1 MDKIQN
7 FRCPRIVFGNHA
19 IEKIADEIKSQN
31 SKKIMIITSKSNRP
45 NAQKI
50 RDLLSDFEVEI
61 FDAVEPEPSLDTLS
75 KCIDALKNGG
85 HDTVIGLGGGS
96 VLDVAKAAAVLCKN
110 PGTPHDYLG
119 IDKIKNAGLK
129 KILIPTTS
137 GTGSEVTHVSV
148 FLDENKKKVV
158 MYSPY
163 LFADLALIDPVLTLS
178 LPKKFTAETGM
189 DALGHAIESYISLNA
204 SPLTESLSL
213 KAIELIGKSLQ
224 LAVEDGSN
232 LEARYNMSL
241 AATAA
246 GIAFLN
252 AGCNLGHALALA
264 VGGKYNISHGL
275 SVALMMPYAV
285 EFNAQAAEEKLKV
298 VCGLLGEKRGEKKSK
313 KKKSAA
319 ETIRDLMESIGIDGH
334 LTNYGFKAEDI
345 KELAETTMA
354 ASRLLVNNPRKVT
367 LEDVVRLFE
376 RVK

>member
-7 FRCPRIVFGNHA
+7 FRCPRIVFGNRA

-50 RDLLSDFEVEI
+50 RDLLSGFEVEI
-61 FDAVEPEPSLDTLS
+61 FDAVEPEPSLGTLS
-75 KCIDALKNGG
+75 KCIESLKNGG
-85 HDTVIGLGGGS
+85 HDTVIGLWGGI

-178 LPKKFTAETGM
+178 LPKKITAETGM

-241 AATAA
+241 AATVA

-285 EFNAQAAEEKLKV
+285 EFNAQTAEEKLKV
-298 VCGLLGEKRGEKKSK
+298 VCGLLCEKKGEKKSK

-319 ETIRDLMESIGIDGH
+319 ETIRDLMKSIGIDGH
-334 LTNYGFKAEDI
+334 LTNYGFRAEDI